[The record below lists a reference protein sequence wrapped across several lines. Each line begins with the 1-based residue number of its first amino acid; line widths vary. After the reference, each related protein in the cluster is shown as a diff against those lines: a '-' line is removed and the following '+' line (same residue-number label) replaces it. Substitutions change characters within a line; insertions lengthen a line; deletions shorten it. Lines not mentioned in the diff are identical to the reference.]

1 MEIRNAQMEFAGGG
15 PVAQALQLVKG
26 PGVDARPLPAWG
38 IHARNVAQ
46 LILEDV
52 RLSVVPDD
60 LRPVLH
66 ADQVKQL
73 KLDGVKFTRVPGA
86 KEPIITR
93 KAESLRQSP

>member
-1 MEIRNAQMEFAGGG
+1 MEFAGGG

-26 PGVDARPLPAWG
+26 PGVDARPLPAWE

-46 LILEDV
+46 LTLEDV
-52 RLSVVPDD
+52 RLSVAPDD

-73 KLDGVKFTRVPGA
+73 KLDGVKFTRVPGVN
-86 KEPIITR
+86 EPIITTNV
-93 KAESLRQSP
+93 ESLLQNP